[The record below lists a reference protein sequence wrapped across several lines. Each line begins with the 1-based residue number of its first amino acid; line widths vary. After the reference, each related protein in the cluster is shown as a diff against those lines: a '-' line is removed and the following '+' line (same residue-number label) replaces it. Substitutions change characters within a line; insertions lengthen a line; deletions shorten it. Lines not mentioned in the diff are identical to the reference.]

1 MAHKAFFGDKE
12 RIFALTPELINEL
25 ERETGTGIAAF
36 CNRVFR
42 AQFQFADILETIRLG
57 LIGGG
62 TSPSDAQALVDVYAK
77 PRPIVETLPVAIAVL
92 EVVWFGAPAAA
103 DEPAET
109 IPQDEIGH
117 AAAINDALNQVA
129 P

>member
-1 MAHKAFFGDKE
+1 MTHKAFFGDKE
-12 RIFALTPELINEL
+12 RAFALTPELIIEL
-25 ERETGTGIAAF
+25 ERKTGIGIAAF

-42 AQFQFADILETIRLG
+42 AQFHFTDILETIRLG

-62 TSPSDAQALVDVYAK
+62 TSSSDAEALVDAYAK
-77 PRPIVETLPVAIAVL
+77 PRPIVEILPLAIVVL
-92 EVVWFGAPAAA
+92 ETVWFGSPTTT
-103 DEPAET
+103 DEPAEA

-117 AAAINDALNQVA
+117 AAAIDDALNQVA